1 MSGGQLYGGGAIVQ
15 GKLSCSLTK
24 VLLQSN
30 IIIFWVVFSNYP
42 YWRHKGNNIR
52 YCLLTA
58 IEKSKKIWTMKNCD
72 VLGNL
77 VPFAQFIK
85 RD

>member
-1 MSGGQLYGGGAIVQ
+1 MSGGGQLSGATVL

-30 IIIFWVVFSNYP
+30 ITIFWVVFSNYP
-42 YWRHKGNNIR
+42 YWSHKGNNIR
-52 YCLLTA
+52 YCLLIA
-58 IEKSKKIWTMKNCD
+58 IKKSKKIWTMKNCD
-72 VLGNL
+72 VLRDL